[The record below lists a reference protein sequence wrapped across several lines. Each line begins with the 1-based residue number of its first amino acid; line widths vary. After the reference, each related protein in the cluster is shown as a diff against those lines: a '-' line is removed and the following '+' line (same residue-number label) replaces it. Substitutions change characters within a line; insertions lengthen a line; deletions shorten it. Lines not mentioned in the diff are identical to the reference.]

1 MHTRG
6 SVDCLHC
13 LISTTAQ
20 NQERKESLFA
30 TTIFLGYKKGLITDQ
45 LSFYMANEHR
55 RKYFTNM
62 ISNCN
67 VAYVN
72 GK

>member
-6 SVDCLHC
+6 SVDCLHF

-55 RKYFTNM
+55 LHKYDIELQRSLRK
-62 ISNCN
+62 
-67 VAYVN
+67 
-72 GK
+72 